1 MPTGAKCLCAG
12 TCLSESPIICLRL
25 VLILFSKVIIFLLNL
40 TFLCLFSFLSIL
52 FSPFYSSVTFIKS
65 LTRHLVFLFYT
76 HVSLL
81 YNAMEYIVFIKR
93 FLFFRSTLVDVNNF
107 LFSRNFSF
115 IYPILHII
123 SFYDFPSLIIILT
136 EYLNCS
142 TCSILLAFWDLYVL
156 LFYLLYKCTLVFS
169 YLYLI

>member
-81 YNAMEYIVFIKR
+81 YNAMEYTFLLNVFF
-93 FLFFRSTLVDVNNF
+93 FLD
-107 LFSRNFSF
+107 
-115 IYPILHII
+115 LHWLM
-123 SFYDFPSLIIILT
+123 LIIFFLVEISL
-136 EYLNCS
+136 L
-142 TCSILLAFWDLYVL
+142 SIP
-156 LFYLLYKCTLVFS
+156 FYI
-169 YLYLI
+169 LYLFMISHH